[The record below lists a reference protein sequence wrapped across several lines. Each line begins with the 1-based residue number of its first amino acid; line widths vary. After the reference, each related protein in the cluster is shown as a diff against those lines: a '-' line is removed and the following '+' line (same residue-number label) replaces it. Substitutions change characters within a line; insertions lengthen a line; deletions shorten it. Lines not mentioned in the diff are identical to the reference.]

1 MLLNPPSLYLIPN
14 FLGEGL
20 LPEDNFPSGNAEIIR
35 SLHHFLAE
43 DPKQARRL
51 IQRVCPEI
59 NIRDLSIE
67 RMNKHSNQADVELL
81 LAPLTSQ
88 KSVGIISDAGC
99 PAIADPG
106 SLAVR
111 YAHKLNITVVPL
123 IGPCS
128 MILALM
134 ASGLNGQKW
143 RFEGYIPIEKA
154 KRTACLKSM
163 EHRVAQF
170 QETQIFMETPYRT
183 QKLHDELLETCSP
196 NILLCV
202 AQDITTPTAFIRTST
217 IGEWKAH
224 DMTLRTAPSIFLLGH
239 VG

>member
-1 MLLNPPSLYLIPN
+1 MLSGSPSLYLIPN
-14 FLGEGL
+14 FLGEQL
-20 LPEDNFPSGNAEIIR
+20 LPEDNFPSGNADIIR
-35 SLHHFLAE
+35 GLRHFLAE

-67 RMNKHSNQADVELL
+67 RMNKNSNEAEVAHL
-81 LAPLTSQ
+81 LAPLTSG
-88 KSVGIISDAGC
+88 KSIGIISDAGC

-111 YAHKLNITVVPL
+111 HAHTLNVTVRPL

-134 ASGLNGQKW
+134 ASGLNGQMW

-163 EHRVAQF
+163 EHRVVQLR
-170 QETQIFMETPYRT
+170 ETQIFMETPYRT
-183 QKLHDELLETCSP
+183 QKLFDELLQTCSP
-196 NILLCV
+196 NLLLCT
-202 AQDITTPTAFIRTST
+202 AQDITMPTAFIHTRT
-217 IGEWKAH
+217 IAEWRANRC
-224 DMTLRTAPSIFLLGH
+224 TLRTAPSLFLLGYMA
-239 VG
+239 